1 MLEREMMNLLDV
13 CYDKALQGV
22 LPGEKSIEEL
32 AEDYLYKSSS
42 KKKAID
48 DLIGYQTLLCGT
60 NGFITGLGGLLV
72 LPVAIPTNI
81 LSTIYIQLRMIAAI
95 AYINGY
101 DIYSDQVRTI
111 AYACLTGSSA
121 TKVLKNVGIKVNIK
135 VVENLD
141 EIEKNGQ
148 FDLLFQNW
156 QTVSTGDSQWFLDN
170 AFKTGGSANYGKY
183 SNKELDDLINKLT
196 TTFDVKERQ
205 KITKEASQII
215 IDEAYGTYIVSQA
228 NVNVS
233 NNKVENMHN
242 FPIDYYF
249 LTADTKITK

>member
-72 LPVAIPTNI
+72 LPVAI
-81 LSTIYIQLRMIAAI
+81 MIAAI

-111 AYACLTGSSA
+111 AYACLTGSST
-121 TKVLKNVGIKVNIK
+121 TKVLKNVGIKIGEK
-135 VVENLD
+135 VVINVIKKIPVEVLVKINQQVGFRLVT
-141 EIEKNGQ
+141 KFGQ
-148 FDLLFQNW
+148 KGLVNFGKMMPLVGGVVGGAFD
-156 QTVSTGDSQWFLDN
+156 TGM
-170 AFKTGGSANYGKY
+170 T
-183 SNKELDDLINKLT
+183 LT
-196 TTFDVKERQ
+196 IGNIAK
-205 KITKEASQII
+205 
-215 IDEAYGTYIVSQA
+215 
-228 NVNVS
+228 
-233 NNKVENMHN
+233 KVFSE
-242 FPIDYYF
+242 
-249 LTADTKITK
+249 

>member
-32 AEDYLYKSSS
+32 AEDYLAKTSSIE
-42 KKKAID
+42 KAID
-48 DLIGYQTLLCGT
+48 KLIGYQTVLCGT

-111 AYACLTGSSA
+111 AYACLTGSST
-121 TKVLKNVGIKVNIK
+121 TKVLKNVGIKIGEK
-135 VVENLD
+135 VVINVIKKIPVEVLVKINQQVGFRLVT
-141 EIEKNGQ
+141 KFGQ
-148 FDLLFQNW
+148 KGLVNFGKMIPLVGGVVGGAFD
-156 QTVSTGDSQWFLDN
+156 TGMTLTIGNIAKKVFL
-170 AFKTGGSANYGKY
+170 
-183 SNKELDDLINKLT
+183 E
-196 TTFDVKERQ
+196 
-205 KITKEASQII
+205 
-215 IDEAYGTYIVSQA
+215 
-228 NVNVS
+228 
-233 NNKVENMHN
+233 
-242 FPIDYYF
+242 
-249 LTADTKITK
+249 

>member
-111 AYACLTGSSA
+111 VYACLTGSST
-121 TKVLKNVGIKVNIK
+121 TKVLKNVGIKIGEK
-135 VVENLD
+135 VVINVIKKIPVEVLVKINQQVGFRLVT
-141 EIEKNGQ
+141 KFGQ
-148 FDLLFQNW
+148 KGLVNFGKMMPLVGGVVGGVFD
-156 QTVSTGDSQWFLDN
+156 TGM
-170 AFKTGGSANYGKY
+170 T
-183 SNKELDDLINKLT
+183 LT
-196 TTFDVKERQ
+196 IGNIAK
-205 KITKEASQII
+205 
-215 IDEAYGTYIVSQA
+215 
-228 NVNVS
+228 
-233 NNKVENMHN
+233 KVFSE
-242 FPIDYYF
+242 
-249 LTADTKITK
+249 

>member
-111 AYACLTGSSA
+111 VYACLTGSST
-121 TKVLKNVGIKVNIK
+121 TKVLKNVGIKIGEK
-135 VVENLD
+135 VVINAIKKIPVEVLVKINQQVGFRLVT
-141 EIEKNGQ
+141 KFGQ
-148 FDLLFQNW
+148 KGLVNFGKMIPLVGGVAGGVFD
-156 QTVSTGDSQWFLDN
+156 TGM
-170 AFKTGGSANYGKY
+170 T
-183 SNKELDDLINKLT
+183 LT
-196 TTFDVKERQ
+196 IGNIAK
-205 KITKEASQII
+205 
-215 IDEAYGTYIVSQA
+215 
-228 NVNVS
+228 
-233 NNKVENMHN
+233 KVFSE
-242 FPIDYYF
+242 
-249 LTADTKITK
+249 

>member
-72 LPVAIPTNI
+72 LPVAIPANVA
-81 LSTIYIQLRMIAAI
+81 SVIYVQLRMIAAI
-95 AYINGY
+95 AHINGY
-101 DIYSDQVRTI
+101 DVYSDQVRTI

-121 TKVLKNVGIKVNIK
+121 TNILKNVGIKISEKMAVNALKRVPGAILIK
-135 VVENLD
+135 INQQVGFRLVT
-141 EIEKNGQ
+141 KFGQ
-148 FDLLFQNW
+148 KGL
-156 QTVSTGDSQWFLDN
+156 
-170 AFKTGGSANYGKY
+170 
-183 SNKELDDLINKLT
+183 
-196 TTFDVKERQ
+196 
-205 KITKEASQII
+205 
-215 IDEAYGTYIVSQA
+215 
-228 NVNVS
+228 VNVIKMMPLVGGVVGGVFDTGMTLTIG
-233 NNKVENMHN
+233 NIAKKVFSE
-242 FPIDYYF
+242 
-249 LTADTKITK
+249 

>member
-111 AYACLTGSSA
+111 AYACLTGSST
-121 TKVLKNVGIKVNIK
+121 TKVLKNVGIKIGEK
-135 VVENLD
+135 VVINAIKKIPVEVLVKINQQVGFRLVT
-141 EIEKNGQ
+141 KFGQ
-148 FDLLFQNW
+148 KGLVNFGKMMPLVGGVVGGVFD
-156 QTVSTGDSQWFLDN
+156 TGM
-170 AFKTGGSANYGKY
+170 T
-183 SNKELDDLINKLT
+183 LT
-196 TTFDVKERQ
+196 
-205 KITKEASQII
+205 I
-215 IDEAYGTYIVSQA
+215 G
-228 NVNVS
+228 NVAK
-233 NNKVENMHN
+233 KVFSE
-242 FPIDYYF
+242 
-249 LTADTKITK
+249 

>member
-1 MLEREMMNLLDV
+1 MLEREMMKLLDV

-72 LPVAIPTNI
+72 LPV
-81 LSTIYIQLRMIAAI
+81 TISANVAGVIYVQLRMIAAI
-95 AYINGY
+95 AHINGY

-121 TKVLKNVGIKVNIK
+121 ANILKNVGIKISEKMAVNALKRVPGAILIK
-135 VVENLD
+135 INQQVGFRLVT
-141 EIEKNGQ
+141 KFGQ
-148 FDLLFQNW
+148 KGL
-156 QTVSTGDSQWFLDN
+156 
-170 AFKTGGSANYGKY
+170 
-183 SNKELDDLINKLT
+183 
-196 TTFDVKERQ
+196 
-205 KITKEASQII
+205 
-215 IDEAYGTYIVSQA
+215 
-228 NVNVS
+228 VNVIKMMPLVGGVVGGVFDTGMTLTIG
-233 NNKVENMHN
+233 NIAKKVFSE
-242 FPIDYYF
+242 
-249 LTADTKITK
+249 

>member
-1 MLEREMMNLLDV
+1 MLEREMMNL
-13 CYDKALQGV
+13 YKALQGV

-111 AYACLTGSSA
+111 AYACLTGSST
-121 TKVLKNVGIKVNIK
+121 TKVLKNVGIKIGEK
-135 VVENLD
+135 VVINVIKKIPVEVLVKINQQVGFRLVT
-141 EIEKNGQ
+141 KFGQ
-148 FDLLFQNW
+148 KGLVNFGKMMPLVGGVVGGAFD
-156 QTVSTGDSQWFLDN
+156 TGM
-170 AFKTGGSANYGKY
+170 T
-183 SNKELDDLINKLT
+183 LT
-196 TTFDVKERQ
+196 IGNIAK
-205 KITKEASQII
+205 
-215 IDEAYGTYIVSQA
+215 
-228 NVNVS
+228 
-233 NNKVENMHN
+233 KVFSE
-242 FPIDYYF
+242 
-249 LTADTKITK
+249 

>member
-32 AEDYLYKSSS
+32 AEDYLAKTISRE
-42 KKKAID
+42 KAID
-48 DLIGYQTLLCGT
+48 KLIGYQTVLCGT

-111 AYACLTGSSA
+111 AYTCLTGSSA
-121 TKVLKNVGIKVNIK
+121 ANVLKNTGIKIGEKVAINAKKKIPVEVLVKINQQVGFRLVTKFGQKGLVNFGKMMPLVGGVVGGVFDTGMTLTIGNIAKK
-135 VVENLD
+135 VFSE
-141 EIEKNGQ
+141 
-148 FDLLFQNW
+148 
-156 QTVSTGDSQWFLDN
+156 
-170 AFKTGGSANYGKY
+170 
-183 SNKELDDLINKLT
+183 
-196 TTFDVKERQ
+196 
-205 KITKEASQII
+205 
-215 IDEAYGTYIVSQA
+215 
-228 NVNVS
+228 
-233 NNKVENMHN
+233 
-242 FPIDYYF
+242 
-249 LTADTKITK
+249 

>member
-1 MLEREMMNLLDV
+1 MLEREMMNLLDA

-111 AYACLTGSSA
+111 AYACLTGSST
-121 TKVLKNVGIKVNIK
+121 TKVLKNVGIKMGEK
-135 VVENLD
+135 VVINVIKKIPVEVLVKINQQVGFRLVT
-141 EIEKNGQ
+141 KFGQ
-148 FDLLFQNW
+148 KGLVNFGKMIPLVGGVVGGAFD
-156 QTVSTGDSQWFLDN
+156 TGM
-170 AFKTGGSANYGKY
+170 T
-183 SNKELDDLINKLT
+183 LT
-196 TTFDVKERQ
+196 
-205 KITKEASQII
+205 I
-215 IDEAYGTYIVSQA
+215 G
-228 NVNVS
+228 NVAK
-233 NNKVENMHN
+233 KVFSE
-242 FPIDYYF
+242 
-249 LTADTKITK
+249 

>member
-111 AYACLTGSSA
+111 AYTCLTGSSA
-121 TKVLKNVGIKVNIK
+121 ANVLKNTGIKIGEKVAINAKKKIPVEVLVKINQQVGFRLVTKFGQKGLVNFGKMIPLVGGVVGGVFDTGMTLTIGNIAKK
-135 VVENLD
+135 VFSE
-141 EIEKNGQ
+141 
-148 FDLLFQNW
+148 
-156 QTVSTGDSQWFLDN
+156 
-170 AFKTGGSANYGKY
+170 
-183 SNKELDDLINKLT
+183 
-196 TTFDVKERQ
+196 
-205 KITKEASQII
+205 
-215 IDEAYGTYIVSQA
+215 
-228 NVNVS
+228 
-233 NNKVENMHN
+233 
-242 FPIDYYF
+242 
-249 LTADTKITK
+249 

>member
-111 AYACLTGSSA
+111 AYACLTGSST
-121 TKVLKNVGIKVNIK
+121 TKVLKNVGIKMGEK
-135 VVENLD
+135 VVINVIKKIPVEVLVKINQQVGFRLVT
-141 EIEKNGQ
+141 KFGQ
-148 FDLLFQNW
+148 KGLVNFGKMIPLVGGVVGGAFD
-156 QTVSTGDSQWFLDN
+156 TGM
-170 AFKTGGSANYGKY
+170 T
-183 SNKELDDLINKLT
+183 LT
-196 TTFDVKERQ
+196 
-205 KITKEASQII
+205 I
-215 IDEAYGTYIVSQA
+215 G
-228 NVNVS
+228 NVAK
-233 NNKVENMHN
+233 KVFSE
-242 FPIDYYF
+242 
-249 LTADTKITK
+249 

>member
-22 LPGEKSIEEL
+22 LPVEKSIEEL

-72 LPVAIPTNI
+72 LPVTIPTNVAGV
-81 LSTIYIQLRMIAAI
+81 IYVQLRMIAAI
-95 AYINGY
+95 AHINGY

-121 TKVLKNVGIKVNIK
+121 ANILKNMGIKISEKMAVNALKRVPGAILIKINQQVGFRLVTKFGQKGLVNIIKMMPLVGGVVGGVFDTGMTLTIGNIAKK
-135 VVENLD
+135 VFSE
-141 EIEKNGQ
+141 
-148 FDLLFQNW
+148 
-156 QTVSTGDSQWFLDN
+156 
-170 AFKTGGSANYGKY
+170 
-183 SNKELDDLINKLT
+183 
-196 TTFDVKERQ
+196 
-205 KITKEASQII
+205 
-215 IDEAYGTYIVSQA
+215 
-228 NVNVS
+228 
-233 NNKVENMHN
+233 
-242 FPIDYYF
+242 
-249 LTADTKITK
+249 